1 MVCRRSSQQQV
12 LHHFFQSIRIF
23 TIEPSRNSL
32 RHWPNNCLVV
42 RMLPSKSNPSVANQ
56 WRAQEL
62 LLMSEVMRLVGQ
74 SLTPDVVLRE
84 MLHLMSELL
93 GLNRGRVV
101 LADFVGNI
109 ALEGLADR
117 RPEPHNPPAHP
128 ASAIRYAY
136 GLTKTEM
143 ALGRYGPAEGITGRV
158 LATAQ
163 PIIVQDIDAEPQF
176 LARAVARA
184 QLPQEV
190 VAFIALPIEVNR
202 EVIGVLA
209 CHRIRSRDRQ
219 LADDVAVLKILAT
232 LAGQLLRLQ
241 ALVGEKTRAL
251 QAKNLLLT
259 RALETAAARY
269 GIIGTSPPLLRA
281 LSELERVADASASV
295 LLLGESGT
303 GKELFARAVHLSSQR
318 RDKPFIKVNCAAI
331 PDTLFESEL
340 FGYERGAFTGAQT
353 ARAGWFEQADQGTIF
368 LDEIGE
374 MPLAMQTKL
383 LRTLQEGTVVRL
395 GAKHEVQVAVRVV
408 VATNRDLEQDV
419 QRGLFRRDLFYR
431 LNVIPIRLPALRE
444 RPQDIRAL
452 ALHFL
457 NRVNQD
463 NQRNVSLS
471 HGALAKLEQYPWPG
485 NIRELGN
492 VIERLVLLTDS
503 AMVSSTE
510 LMRFLPTGPGAEHI
524 MNIPP
529 RAAAQQADAR
539 HASQDHQAPR
549 ATVRDYI
556 AVQSHSPEQL
566 LQAMQASGGNQSRAA
581 QAVGLTA
588 RQFAYRLRKLGLCSR
603 HNGDNL

>member
-1 MVCRRSSQQQV
+1 MPVTARLASSIHQTRPDP
-12 LHHFFQSIRIF
+12 L
-23 TIEPSRNSL
+23 
-32 RHWPNNCLVV
+32 
-42 RMLPSKSNPSVANQ
+42 
-56 WRAQEL
+56 WRTHEL
-62 LLMSEVMRLVGQ
+62 LLMSQVMRLVGQ
-74 SLTPDVVLRE
+74 SLAPDVVLRE

-93 GLNRGRVV
+93 GLNRGRIV
-101 LADFVGNI
+101 LADFVGDI
-109 ALEGLADR
+109 ALEGLAGQADR
-117 RPEPHNPPAHP
+117 KPPPRLGVAAGP

-136 GLTKTEM
+136 GLTRTEM
-143 ALGRYGPAEGITGRV
+143 ARGRYGPAEGITGRV

-176 LARAVARA
+176 LGRAVERA

-219 LADDVAVLKILAT
+219 LSDDVGVLKILAT
-232 LAGQLLRLQ
+232 LIGQLLQLQ

-251 QAKNLLLT
+251 QAKNQLLT

-269 GIIGTSPPLLRA
+269 GIIGTAPPLLQA
-281 LSELERVADASASV
+281 LAELERVSEATASV

-318 RDKPFIKVNCAAI
+318 RDQPFIKVNCAAI

-353 ARAGWFEQADQGTIF
+353 ARAGWFEQAHGGTIF

-374 MPLAMQTKL
+374 MPLVMQTKL

-395 GAKHEVQVAVRVV
+395 GGKREIKVTVRVV
-408 VATNRDLEQDV
+408 AATNRDLAQDV
-419 QRGLFRRDLFYR
+419 QRGSFRRDLFYR
-431 LNVIPIRLPALRE
+431 LNVIPIRLPSLRE
-444 RPQDIRAL
+444 RPEDIRAL

-457 NRVNQD
+457 SRCNHSAQANQA
-463 NQRNVSLS
+463 NPRNVSLS
-471 HGALAKLEQYPWPG
+471 SGALARLEQHPWPG

-503 AMVSSTE
+503 SMVSALE
-510 LMRFLPTGPGAEHI
+510 LDRYLPSDEATRSEDAPVDRARTPSASAQTLVAPPWPQAVPSGPL
-524 MNIPP
+524 
-529 RAAAQQADAR
+529 
-539 HASQDHQAPR
+539 
-549 ATVRDYI
+549 VRDYQQT
-556 AVQSHSPEQL
+556 QSHSAAQL
-566 LQAMQASGGNQSRAA
+566 QQALQLHGGNQSRAA
-581 QAVGLTA
+581 QAVGLTV
-588 RQFAYRLRKLGLCSR
+588 RQFSYRLRKIDR
-603 HNGDNL
+603 QIVANV

>member
-1 MVCRRSSQQQV
+1 MANP
-12 LHHFFQSIRIF
+12 I
-23 TIEPSRNSL
+23 
-32 RHWPNNCLVV
+32 
-42 RMLPSKSNPSVANQ
+42 KSTTATKAATE

-62 LLMSEVMRLVGQ
+62 LLMSEVMRLVGK
-74 SLTPDVVLRE
+74 SLAPEVVLRE
-84 MLHLMSELL
+84 MLHLISELL
-93 GLNRGRVV
+93 GLNRGRIV
-101 LADFVGNI
+101 LADFVGDI

-117 RPEPHNPPAHP
+117 KPEPRSHNSGP

-136 GLTKTEM
+136 GLTRTEM
-143 ALGRYGPAEGITGRV
+143 ARGRYGPAEGITGRV

-176 LARAVARA
+176 LARSVARA

-190 VAFIALPIEVNR
+190 VTFIALPIEVNR

-219 LADDVAVLKILAT
+219 LNDDVAVLKILAT
-232 LAGQLLRLQ
+232 LAGQLLQLQ

-251 QAKNLLLT
+251 QAKNQLLT

-269 GIIGTSPPLLRA
+269 GIIGTSPALLQA
-281 LSELERVADASASV
+281 LSELERVSEASASV

-318 RDKPFIKVNCAAI
+318 RDQPFIKVNCAAI

-340 FGYERGAFTGAQT
+340 FGYERGAFTGAQS
-353 ARAGWFEQADQGTIF
+353 ARAGWFEQADGGTIF

-395 GAKHEVQVAVRVV
+395 GGKREIKVTVRVV
-408 VATNRDLEQDV
+408 AATNRDLESDV
-419 QRGLFRRDLFYR
+419 QRGIFRRDLFYR
-431 LNVIPIRLPALRE
+431 LNVIPIRLPSLRE

-457 NRVNQD
+457 SRANQN

-471 HGALAKLEQYPWPG
+471 HDALAKLEQHPWPG

-492 VIERLVLLTDS
+492 VVERLVLLTDS
-503 AMVSSTE
+503 TMVQGNE
-510 LMRFLPTGPGAEHI
+510 LLRFLPAADGDVQSVKPVASVSVPL
-524 MNIPP
+524 PP
-529 RAAAQQADAR
+529 I
-539 HASQDHQAPR
+539 
-549 ATVRDYI
+549 VRDYQ
-556 AVQSHSPEQL
+556 AVQSHTAAQL
-566 LQAMQASGGNQSRAA
+566 QLALRVHGGNQSRAA
-581 QAVGLTA
+581 QAIGLTV
-588 RQFAYRLRKLGLCSR
+588 RQFGYRLRKLGLQSV
-603 HNGDNL
+603 DNL

>member
-1 MVCRRSSQQQV
+1 MSQ
-12 LHHFFQSIRIF
+12 
-23 TIEPSRNSL
+23 T
-32 RHWPNNCLVV
+32 
-42 RMLPSKSNPSVANQ
+42 KSNPSVANQ

-62 LLMSEVMRLVGQ
+62 LLMSEVMRLVGK
-74 SLTPDVVLRE
+74 SLAPEVVLRE
-84 MLHLMSELL
+84 MLHLISELL
-93 GLNRGRVV
+93 GLNRGRIV

-109 ALEGLADR
+109 ALDGLADHK
-117 RPEPHNPPAHP
+117 PEPRGSAVHP

-143 ALGRYGPAEGITGRV
+143 ALGKYGPAEGITGRV
-158 LATAQ
+158 MATAQ
-163 PIIVQDIDAEPQF
+163 PIIVQDIDSEPQF
-176 LARAVARA
+176 LGRAVARA

-232 LAGQLLRLQ
+232 LAGQLLQLQ

-251 QAKNLLLT
+251 QAKNHLLT

-269 GIIGTSPPLLRA
+269 GIIGTSPALQQA

-318 RDKPFIKVNCAAI
+318 RDQPFIKVNCAAI
-331 PDTLFESEL
+331 PDSLFESEL
-340 FGYERGAFTGAQT
+340 FGTERGAFTGAQT
-353 ARAGWFEQADQGTIF
+353 ARAGWFEQADKGTIF

-395 GAKHEVQVAVRVV
+395 GAKREIKVAVRVV
-408 VATNRDLEQDV
+408 AATNRDLGSDV
-419 QRGLFRRDLFYR
+419 ERGLFRRDLFYR

-457 NRVNQD
+457 NRANQD

-471 HGALAKLEQYPWPG
+471 HDALVKLEQHPWPG

-503 AMVSSTE
+503 AMVPAKE
-510 LMRFLPTGPGAEHI
+510 LLRFLPTGQIGL
-524 MNIPP
+524 
-529 RAAAQQADAR
+529 QSADASPVVE
-539 HASQDHQAPR
+539 AHQLYSHVHSPQHDPA
-549 ATVRDYI
+549 AVREYL
-556 AVQSHSPEQL
+556 AVQSHSAAQL
-566 LQAMQASGGNQSRAA
+566 LQAMRTHGGNQSRAA
-581 QAVGLTA
+581 QAIGLTA
-588 RQFAYRLRKLGLCSR
+588 RQLGYRLRKLGLT
-603 HNGDNL
+603 DKP